1 MKNLIIRFTAAVLL
15 CAGTLGSMPASSADT
30 YPSRPIKL
38 IIPFPP
44 GGGSDVVGRVLGQW
58 LSTSMGQQ
66 VVVENRVGASGTI
79 GTAMIAK
86 AAPDGYTIGLIISNH
101 FVNPALFKKLP
112 YDSVKDFAP
121 IMLIANGLF
130 ALVVHPS
137 VPIKSMQ
144 ELIALAK
151 AQPGKLNI
159 GIAST
164 GTIGHL
170 AYEQLKAQHKVE
182 LTPVLYKGAGP
193 AVADLLGGHTQ
204 VMFSSYPS
212 VQQYIQSGRLRAL
225 AVTSEK
231 RSTVAPEIPTA
242 VEAGAAGLILNDWW
256 GLVAPAGTDK
266 AIISRLHD
274 ELAKAL
280 ASPEVMKRLREVGAE
295 IVANTPDEFAASIP
309 SGIAKWS
316 KVIRDAGIEAE

>member
-1 MKNLIIRFTAAVLL
+1 
-15 CAGTLGSMPASSADT
+15 
-30 YPSRPIKL
+30 
-38 IIPFPP
+38 
-44 GGGSDVVGRVLGQW
+44 
-58 LSTSMGQQ
+58 MGQQ

-170 AYEQLKAQHKVE
+170 AYEQLKAQNKVE